1 LNAIRSRVAD
11 LLTSLE
17 DFFDLHPHFCLF
29 FLIAIYL
36 PAAFAASR
44 SAPLWHDELFT
55 YYIAQSATLGQMWS
69 SLRSHDLNPPLSY
82 LLTRWSFDL
91 FGVNTLATRVP
102 EMCGFLLWMV
112 CAFQFVRRRMGVCF
126 AMFGVMVLLE
136 SDSFQFAADARPY
149 ALALGFLSLAMVGY
163 QQVVG
168 EFSLSASSR
177 RRMGLCL
184 VATGI
189 IGMLLS
195 HMMAILAIG
204 GLAAAEAWRTWE
216 RRKLDGSVLAAIL
229 LPLTLLAAYLP
240 MFRNHGSAIY
250 PLAFQP
256 DGETIFDFYIATV
269 SRQMIALSL
278 TALAVLVL
286 LGPAHLRG
294 GIPAYGKRW
303 FFPGPEWVASI
314 AMLGAPLILMAR
326 LMVSHGAFFPRYGAI
341 ATIGVIV
348 LSSALLGRWTMDGR
362 RPDGRAALVGAGI
375 LLLMSGLWR
384 AIPLQLRAGNFI
396 PTIANSEPPLKPCQ
410 ACLETAA
417 IDVSIP
423 LVDASGLTF
432 LEMNHQETPATLARV
447 YYLTDEAA
455 STRYA
460 HANIFEPMPQ
470 LVTDFNL
477 RGHAVEYDDFVRQ
490 HPHFFVLGRYDYP
503 EDWLLR
509 KLTAEKANIRVV
521 GHVEDGYRDTE
532 LYEVTMPAQ

>member
-1 LNAIRSRVAD
+1 
-11 LLTSLE
+11 
-17 DFFDLHPHFCLF
+17 
-29 FLIAIYL
+29 
-36 PAAFAASR
+36 
-44 SAPLWHDELFT
+44 
-55 YYIAQSATLGQMWS
+55 
-69 SLRSHDLNPPLSY
+69 
-82 LLTRWSFDL
+82 
-91 FGVNTLATRVP
+91 
-102 EMCGFLLWMV
+102 
-112 CAFQFVRRRMGVCF
+112 
-126 AMFGVMVLLE
+126 
-136 SDSFQFAADARPY
+136 
-149 ALALGFLSLAMVGY
+149 
-163 QQVVG
+163 
-168 EFSLSASSR
+168 
-177 RRMGLCL
+177 
-184 VATGI
+184 
-189 IGMLLS
+189 
-195 HMMAILAIG
+195 
-204 GLAAAEAWRTWE
+204 
-216 RRKLDGSVLAAIL
+216 
-229 LPLTLLAAYLP
+229 
-240 MFRNHGSAIY
+240 
-250 PLAFQP
+250 
-256 DGETIFDFYIATV
+256 
-269 SRQMIALSL
+269 
-278 TALAVLVL
+278 
-286 LGPAHLRG
+286 
-294 GIPAYGKRW
+294 
-303 FFPGPEWVASI
+303 
-314 AMLGAPLILMAR
+314 
-326 LMVSHGAFFPRYGAI
+326 
-341 ATIGVIV
+341 